1 MANKSAI
8 KKAFYKTTDALFDD
22 ILKISENNDNYK
34 KLRSYYNQYSLVK
47 DMNSKFI
54 IDSFILSVYPF
65 KEQIENRNED
75 FFTSNEFI
83 KDAVVDTNDFNF
95 AISLKTMW
103 KTNLSDENKKII
115 WDYFNVLM
123 KLCQKYI
130 SN

>member
-22 ILKISENNDNYK
+22 ILKISKNNDNYK

-54 IDSFILSVYPF
+54 IDSFVLSVYPF
-65 KEQIENRNED
+65 KEQIENRNEE

-83 KDAVVDTNDFNF
+83 KDAVVDTSDFNF
-95 AISLKTMW
+95 AVSLKKMW

>member
-1 MANKSAI
+1 MANKFAI

-34 KLRSYYNQYSLVK
+34 KLKSYYNQYSLVK
-47 DMNSKFI
+47 DMNSKVI

-65 KEQIENRNED
+65 KEQIENRNEE

-83 KDAVVDTNDFNF
+83 KDTVDTNDFNF
-95 AISLKTMW
+95 AVSLKTMW
-103 KTNLSDENKKII
+103 KTNLIEENKKII

>member
-1 MANKSAI
+1 MSNKSAI

-22 ILKISENNDNYK
+22 ILKISKNNDNYK
-34 KLRSYYNQYSLVK
+34 KLKSYYNQYSLVK
-47 DMNSKFI
+47 DMNSKVI
-54 IDSFILSVYPF
+54 IDSFIFSVYPF
-65 KEQIENRNED
+65 KEQIENRNEE

-83 KDAVVDTNDFNF
+83 KDTVDTNDFNF
-95 AISLKTMW
+95 AVSLKTMW
-103 KTNLSDENKKII
+103 KTNLIEENKKII

>member
-95 AISLKTMW
+95 AVSLKTMW

>member
-34 KLRSYYNQYSLVK
+34 KLKSYYNQYSLVK
-47 DMNSKFI
+47 DMNSKII
-54 IDSFILSVYPF
+54 IDSFVLSVYPF
-65 KEQIENRNED
+65 KEQIENRNEE

-83 KDAVVDTNDFNF
+83 KDTVDTDDFNF
-95 AISLKTMW
+95 AVSLKTMW
-103 KTNLSDENKKII
+103 KTNLSEENKKII

-130 SN
+130 GN